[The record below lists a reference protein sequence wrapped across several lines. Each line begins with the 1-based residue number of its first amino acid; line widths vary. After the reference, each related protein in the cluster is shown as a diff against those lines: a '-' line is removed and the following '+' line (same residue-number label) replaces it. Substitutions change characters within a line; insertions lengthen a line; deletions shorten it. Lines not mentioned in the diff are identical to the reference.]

1 MAKECRKYGLSL
13 IVASQVVK
21 DFDDSMFTAIASY
34 LALRTSEPDARRM
47 AKIFV
52 PSDKLALFT
61 DRIKQT
67 EQYNGWFY
75 SEGMR
80 KPKLIKL
87 TQFSQHPSLAV
98 RQAAS

>member
-1 MAKECRKYGLSL
+1 VL
-13 IVASQVVK
+13 IPPVDRALASQEIK
-21 DFDDSMFTAIASY
+21 DFNDSMFSAIASY

-67 EQYNGWFY
+67 EKYNGWFY

-80 KPKLIKL
+80 MPKLITL
-87 TQFSQHPSLAV
+87 TQFS
-98 RQAAS
+98 